1 MSYTRI
7 SLCASIAFMLLG
19 SCTSDKAEMPD
30 HVSSVDELGIV
41 VEPSADREYSYTD
54 KQSAY
59 YYGKTH
65 TDNFS
70 EWFAGWNIAKQ
81 RILSDYTLYADT
93 IAQLRKNAELT
104 EVYPNRLMRKFD
116 NFTENFY
123 MVDNRKVLYIS
134 MTDIKSDSVGIE
146 ISKVLVKDPVFENNI
161 LYLKPK
167 EANGIVAL
175 APFKAVGCDVNQ
187 DKLFAPAS
195 CDGFIIAY
203 GASTNMADSLINEF
217 RNSSDIMLQAR
228 KERMNHQITEYTP
241 LKSNN
246 DTLDK
251 ALAWIVLTT
260 DQLVTDQQ
268 GKGIY
273 AGLPWFN
280 EYWGRDMFISMPGA
294 TLVTGQF
301 ETSRDILKDFSK
313 FQDKDSTS
321 STYGRIPNRAN
332 LENILYNTTDG
343 TPRFVIQIEDYLKY
357 SGDVAFL
364 QDIYPSVVT
373 SIDASIKNYTDSLGF
388 LTHAD
393 ADTWMDVKRNGIPGS
408 PRGNRAN
415 DIQALWYGQL
425 IAGIE
430 FAKLMNDHMRVI
442 EWTNVAHKL
451 KKSFENNYSKNI
463 KGYIADHLNVD
474 GIPDSQFRPNQLYTY
489 ELLSD
494 EDKKM
499 KITKKIWEE
508 LVYPWGVASLSQNDS
523 AFHPY
528 HENWHYYH
536 KDDAYH
542 NGTVWLWNNGM
553 AMQRMIEFNQQDIA
567 YELFKNM
574 NNQALN
580 EGAIGSLAENADAL
594 PREGQGWAKRSGTFL
609 QAWSNAE
616 QLRVWYQYFLGVRPD
631 MFHGKI
637 LLQPKIPSKLNE
649 LDFKERIG
657 KGVLQGKFI
666 RKGSKSEYTYT
677 LTGEMASV
685 TFHLVPFPPVT
696 FEMESDYSLRI
707 KQMGDVMEVELIN
720 NSGETIQVKQ
730 YEADK
735 NQQLTKDEQDKFFK
749 DTKFAKPYLN
759 PDLKALKTYHKE
771 ALTY

>member
-228 KERMNHQITEYTP
+228 KERMNHQIAEYTP

-451 KKSFENNYSKNI
+451 KKSFENNYSMNI
-463 KGYIADHLNVD
+463 KGYIADHLMLTEYLIHSSD
-474 GIPDSQFRPNQLYTY
+474 RISYIPMSCFQ
-489 ELLSD
+489 
-494 EDKKM
+494 M
-499 KITKKIWEE
+499 
-508 LVYPWGVASLSQNDS
+508 
-523 AFHPY
+523 
-528 HENWHYYH
+528 
-536 KDDAYH
+536 
-542 NGTVWLWNNGM
+542 
-553 AMQRMIEFNQQDIA
+553 
-567 YELFKNM
+567 
-574 NNQALN
+574 
-580 EGAIGSLAENADAL
+580 
-594 PREGQGWAKRSGTFL
+594 
-609 QAWSNAE
+609 
-616 QLRVWYQYFLGVRPD
+616 
-631 MFHGKI
+631 
-637 LLQPKIPSKLNE
+637 
-649 LDFKERIG
+649 
-657 KGVLQGKFI
+657 
-666 RKGSKSEYTYT
+666 
-677 LTGEMASV
+677 
-685 TFHLVPFPPVT
+685 
-696 FEMESDYSLRI
+696 RI
-707 KQMGDVMEVELIN
+707 K
-720 NSGETIQVKQ
+720 K
-730 YEADK
+730 
-735 NQQLTKDEQDKFFK
+735 
-749 DTKFAKPYLN
+749 
-759 PDLKALKTYHKE
+759 
-771 ALTY
+771 

>member
-332 LENILYNTTDG
+332 LENILYNTADG

>member
-228 KERMNHQITEYTP
+228 KERMNHQIAEYTP

-425 IAGIE
+425 MAGIE

>member
-104 EVYPNRLMRKFD
+104 EVYPNRLMRKFE

-228 KERMNHQITEYTP
+228 KERMNHQIAEYTP

-677 LTGEMASV
+677 LTGEMTSV

>member
-228 KERMNHQITEYTP
+228 KERMNHQIAEYTP
-241 LKSNN
+241 LKSNK

>member
-1 MSYTRI
+1 
-7 SLCASIAFMLLG
+7 
-19 SCTSDKAEMPD
+19 
-30 HVSSVDELGIV
+30 
-41 VEPSADREYSYTD
+41 
-54 KQSAY
+54 
-59 YYGKTH
+59 
-65 TDNFS
+65 
-70 EWFAGWNIAKQ
+70 
-81 RILSDYTLYADT
+81 
-93 IAQLRKNAELT
+93 
-104 EVYPNRLMRKFD
+104 
-116 NFTENFY
+116 
-123 MVDNRKVLYIS
+123 
-134 MTDIKSDSVGIE
+134 
-146 ISKVLVKDPVFENNI
+146 
-161 LYLKPK
+161 
-167 EANGIVAL
+167 
-175 APFKAVGCDVNQ
+175 
-187 DKLFAPAS
+187 
-195 CDGFIIAY
+195 
-203 GASTNMADSLINEF
+203 
-217 RNSSDIMLQAR
+217 
-228 KERMNHQITEYTP
+228 
-241 LKSNN
+241 
-246 DTLDK
+246 
-251 ALAWIVLTT
+251 
-260 DQLVTDQQ
+260 
-268 GKGIY
+268 
-273 AGLPWFN
+273 
-280 EYWGRDMFISMPGA
+280 
-294 TLVTGQF
+294 
-301 ETSRDILKDFSK
+301 
-313 FQDKDSTS
+313 
-321 STYGRIPNRAN
+321 
-332 LENILYNTTDG
+332 
-343 TPRFVIQIEDYLKY
+343 
-357 SGDVAFL
+357 
-364 QDIYPSVVT
+364 
-373 SIDASIKNYTDSLGF
+373 
-388 LTHAD
+388 
-393 ADTWMDVKRNGIPGS
+393 
-408 PRGNRAN
+408 
-415 DIQALWYGQL
+415 
-425 IAGIE
+425 
-430 FAKLMNDHMRVI
+430 
-442 EWTNVAHKL
+442 
-451 KKSFENNYSKNI
+451 
-463 KGYIADHLNVD
+463 
-474 GIPDSQFRPNQLYTY
+474 
-489 ELLSD
+489 
-494 EDKKM
+494 M